1 MADISYRQLVIS
13 GDTLAWQT
21 AVTVPNGLPSWTVD
35 HTDRVGLC
43 IDGDVLVLFE
53 TDNEIYYEGS

>member
-1 MADISYRQLVIS
+1 MASISFHQLALS
-13 GDTLAWQT
+13 GDVLVWRS

-35 HTDRVGLC
+35 RTDRVGIC

-53 TDNEIYYEGS
+53 IDNKIYLEGS

>member
-1 MADISYRQLVIS
+1 MADITYRQLVIS

-21 AVTVPNGLPSWTVD
+21 AVTVPNGLPTWTVD
-35 HTDRVGLC
+35 RTDRVGIC

-53 TDNEIYYEGS
+53 IDNEIYLEGS